1 MPTAQDYFDMTAGA
15 PAQQGNVLDGILQ
28 AGGGLF
34 GVNKGIQQARQAG
47 NAALA
52 ATTQAGKNAI
62 SNTAFKPFA
71 VTSNTGNVGVDVDG
85 GFNAT
90 LTPQQ
95 QQLAD
100 LLRTTSEGFTREAGT
115 DFQDLFSKN
124 LTAFGTPNVNSAF
137 DDVSVDVGQ
146 SFLSQGLGSSNQ
158 GVSGLRENELIRML
172 TGGGGAGREA
182 EVFNQLEALQAPSR
196 EREQLALENRL
207 FNQGRS
213 GVSTSMFGGTPEQL
227 AQAKA
232 VEESRASSALG
243 AMDFTQREQAQQ
255 SGQTL
260 QALQQ
265 GLGESQLFGELGLGG
280 RQQALAEALGG
291 TGSAATAAQ
300 LALEQRGQAGE
311 LGLGFL
317 EGSFEPNQQLLDL
330 LGPAANFAGIAD
342 AGRQQGASLAAE
354 LERAGIEGKLQ
365 SEQLAGNL
373 EQQRIQGLTGLLGG
387 NSDKGQGG
395 LISGLLERLG
405 ITLPGGL
412 I

>member
-1 MPTAQDYFDMTAGA
+1 MASA
-15 PAQQGNVLDGILQ
+15 LDQILQ
-28 AGGGLF
+28 IGGGLF
-34 GVNKGIQQARQAG
+34 GVNEGINQARQAG
-47 NAALA
+47 TDAQAMA
-52 ATTQAGKNAI
+52 ATAGANAI

-71 VTSNTGNVGVDVDG
+71 VTSNTGNVNVGAAG
-85 GFNAT
+85 GFDAQ
-90 LTPQQ
+90 LTPQM

-100 LLRTTSEGFTREAGT
+100 LLRGTSEGFTQEAGT
-115 DFQDLFSKN
+115 DFQDLFSQN
-124 LTAFGTPNVNSAF
+124 LSAFGTPDVNQAF
-137 DDVSVDVGQ
+137 GDVSNSVAGG
-146 SFLSQGLGSSNQ
+146 LASQNLGAGGS
-158 GVSGLRENELIRML
+158 REQTLIDML
-172 TGGGGAGREA
+172 TGGGGAGRET
-182 EVFNQLEALQAPSR
+182 EVFNRLEALQAPSR

-265 GLGESQLFGELGLGG
+265 GLGESQLFGQLGLGG

-291 TGSAATAAQ
+291 TGSAATAAE
-300 LALEQRGQAGE
+300 LALAQRGQAGE

-330 LGPAANFAGIAD
+330 LGPAANFSSIAG
-342 AGRQQGASLAAE
+342 AGQQQGATLAAE

-387 NSDKGQGG
+387 NSADEQSG
-395 LISGLLERLG
+395 LISSILGRLG
-405 ITLPGGL
+405 IN

>member
-1 MPTAQDYFDMTAGA
+1 MADIT
-15 PAQQGNVLDGILQ
+15 LDNILQ
-28 AGGGLF
+28 TGAGLF
-34 GVNKGIQQARQAG
+34 NQQNGINQARDLGSTIQ
-47 NAALA
+47 
-52 ATTQAGKNAI
+52 ATTDLAGSNAI
-62 SNTAFKPFA
+62 SNSSFKPFA
-71 VTSNTGNVGVDVDG
+71 VTSNTGNVNVGAEG
-85 GFNAT
+85 GFNAQ
-90 LTPQQ
+90 LTPQM

-100 LLRTTSEGFTREAGT
+100 LLRTTSQGFTQEAGT
-115 DFQDLFSKN
+115 NFQDLFSQN
-124 LTAFGTPNVNSAF
+124 LSAFGTPNVNQAF
-137 DDVSVDVGQ
+137 GDVSSSVAGG
-146 SFLSQGLGSSNQ
+146 LASQNLGAGGS
-158 GVSGLRENELIRML
+158 REQDLISML

-182 EVFNQLEALQAPSR
+182 EVFNRLEALQAPSR

-291 TGSAATAAQ
+291 TGSAATAAE
-300 LALEQRGQAGE
+300 LALAQRGQAGE

-330 LGPAANFAGIAD
+330 LGPAANFAGIAG
-342 AGRQQGASLAAE
+342 AGQQQGATLAAE
-354 LERAGIEGKLQ
+354 LERAGLEGRIQ
-365 SEQLAGNL
+365 AEQLAGDRESTRNDTL
-373 EQQRIQGLTGLLGG
+373 ADLLAG
-387 NSDKGQGG
+387 NKDAGSSG
-395 LISGLLERLG
+395 LISSILNS
-405 ITLPGGL
+405 IFK
-412 I
+412 

>member
-52 ATTQAGKNAI
+52 ATTQAGANAI

-71 VTSNTGNVGVDVDG
+71 VTSNTGNVNVNADG
-85 GFNAT
+85 GFNAQ
-90 LTPQQ
+90 LSPQQ

-100 LLRTTSEGFTREAGT
+100 LLRTTSEGFTQEAGT
-115 DFQDLFSKN
+115 NFQDLFSQN
-124 LTAFGTPNVNSAF
+124 LSAFGTPNVNQAF
-137 DDVSVDVGQ
+137 GDVSSSVAGG
-146 SFLSQGLGSSNQ
+146 LASQNLGAGGS
-158 GVSGLRENELIRML
+158 REQTLIDML
-172 TGGGGAGREA
+172 TGGGGAGRET
-182 EVFNQLEALQAPSR
+182 EVFNRLEALQAPSR

-265 GLGESQLFGELGLGG
+265 GLGESQLFGELGLSG

-291 TGSAATAAQ
+291 TGSAATAAEIA
-300 LALEQRGQAGE
+300 LAQRGQAGE

-317 EGSFEPNQQLLDL
+317 QGSFEPNQQLLDL
-330 LGPAANFAGIAD
+330 LGPAANFASIAD
-342 AGRQQGASLAAE
+342 AGRQQGAGLAAE
-354 LERAGIEGKLQ
+354 LERAGIEAKLQ

-387 NSDKGQGG
+387 DADGGQAG
-395 LISGLLERLG
+395 LISSLLGKLG
-405 ITLPGGL
+405 ISLPGGIL
-412 I
+412 